1 MWFLCMLHSGRRGI
15 WGVDNDAD
23 GLGRGVSVAKEG
35 SYISL
40 EIASRLNGTM
50 PHDLKP
56 FIVFLV
62 YTRLP
67 GLFKK
72 TRESLLV
79 HGMIWRL

>member
-1 MWFLCMLHSGRRGI
+1 MLHSGRWASG
-15 WGVDNDAD
+15 GVDNDAD

-56 FIVFLV
+56 FIMFFLF
-62 YTRLP
+62 TPDSQAFLKRL
-67 GLFKK
+67 GKVCLF
-72 TRESLLV
+72 TA
-79 HGMIWRL
+79 